1 MKAIGRRG
9 ALALG
14 LGSIAAWAGAQASAQ
29 TVSRNVRV
37 LVGFAAGG
45 PTDLVARLYTE
56 RLRPAYAAS
65 AIVENRPGASGRLAV
80 EAVRAAEADGTT
92 LLMTPASVM
101 VLQPVVFPREAR
113 YDATTDFTPVCTL
126 CDFGFGIAVPGNHP
140 ARTFA
145 ELVAWIRAQPNE
157 PAFGSPGSGSGPHF
171 LGEMLAQAVG
181 KKLTHVPYRGSV
193 LAVQDTLAGRVP
205 ISIAVLSDLVPHHP
219 TGLRILAVTS
229 ERRIARLEGV
239 PTVAEAGFPQLT
251 ISEWMGLFA
260 PPRTPAATVAAL
272 HQAIAAAAQT
282 AEVRQVLDRFEF
294 LPTVTPPDAFTTRI
308 RHERD
313 TWARVVRESG
323 FQPET

>member
-1 MKAIGRRG
+1 MTAIGRRG

-14 LGSIAAWAGAQASAQ
+14 LGSLAAQAGAQ
-29 TVSRNVRV
+29 TVARNVRV

-56 RLRPAYAAS
+56 RLRPSYAAS

-80 EAVRAAEADGTT
+80 DAVRAAEPDGTT

-101 VLQPVVFPREAR
+101 TLQPIVFPREAR

-126 CDFGFGIAVPGNHP
+126 CDFGIGIAVPASHP
-140 ARTFA
+140 ARSFA
-145 ELVAWIRAQPNE
+145 EFVAWLRAQPNE
-157 PAFGSPGSGSGPHF
+157 PAFGSPGNGSGPHF

-181 KKLTHVPYRGSV
+181 RKLTHVPYRGSV

-205 ISIAVLSDLVPHHP
+205 ISISVLSDLVPHHP

-229 ERRIARLEGV
+229 TARLARLPDV

-282 AEVRQVLDRFEF
+282 AEVRQALDRFEF
-294 LPTVTPPDAFTTRI
+294 LPTVTPPDAFPTRI

-323 FQPET
+323 FQPER